1 MSTSATSPQRVYAV
15 LGGSNP
21 AVVSNPPF
29 LAGSHTAPIMP
40 IVIKCTSTAEAN
52 AAMGLQP
59 LFRRFNCHKVDEE
72 PEVFAKALLR
82 ARDIPD
88 LFAAQGPFYAVWR
101 GKTQRAI
108 YVKDFIE
115 VEKQIHDYSY
125 PKWRKF
131 ASITEALVFM
141 VMKGDPDKT
150 LALINASR
158 IVDTVYGSTSGLP
171 EYAIYNVGKHAS
183 RYLGAHGYTQDTIT
197 EIERIWSTSETA
209 DEFVDSLVLYGMAAT
224 EVRWLWDLTQHSD
237 NCGY

>member
-1 MSTSATSPQRVYAV
+1 
-15 LGGSNP
+15 
-21 AVVSNPPF
+21 
-29 LAGSHTAPIMP
+29 MP

-82 ARDIPD
+82 QEIFPTCLRHK
-88 LFAAQGPFYAVWR
+88 GPFMLF
-101 GKTQRAI
+101 GE
-108 YVKDFIE
+108 DFIE

-150 LALINASR
+150 LALINASHFAEIYTYQKTSSLVHSHIR
-158 IVDTVYGSTSGLP
+158 GFTGIVDTVYGSTSGLP